1 MADVLTTILH
11 KIFGS
16 SSERYVKRNADFVAE
31 VNRLEDEYEKLSDE
45 ELKEKTNELKSIVE
59 QEKKKIFGNRS
70 IEEMLEEL
78 KSVPEERRKKLK
90 AQIIDGLNECAAVI
104 LPQAFAAVREACK
117 RNLPGHRHFDVQLI
131 GGKVLHEGKIAEMA
145 TGEGKTLVAT
155 LPVYINVLLGL
166 KVHVVSV
173 NDYLVKRDRDWM
185 APIYEALGL
194 TVGAIQSSMDTVGE
208 ERKQQY
214 QCDITYGTNNEFGFD
229 YLRDNM
235 KIRKEDQV
243 QGPLH
248 YAIIDEVDSILID
261 EARTPLIISGPA
273 RDDINRYRIADRVAK
288 ALIAKQQVAIRETQA
303 RIKDLEPLKQR
314 AANAGIPES
323 RVIEAAKKFQQDP
336 TWLTEDEAIAIA
348 HKLYYI
354 VERDRKSVHMT
365 HDGISVAQDEAKIGS
380 FYVGANMEWPHLIE
394 NALRA
399 NVVYEKDK
407 DYVVQNGEVIIVDEF
422 TGRLMHGRQWS
433 EGLHQAV
440 EAKEGVQ
447 IKEETQTLATIT
459 IQNYFKL
466 YCKLSGMT
474 GTAMTEADEFMK
486 IYNLDVVAIPT
497 NRPVNRVDHNDRI
510 YKTMREKYNAIVEEI
525 RSVSIQGFPDDPELM
540 SRMLKA
546 LRDVYSKL
554 PDDKLPINAGQTN
567 IGQTN
572 TSQTDTDADKEQ
584 ANKEQLNGSQTN
596 KGQADENQI
605 GEEQTNKGQGDK
617 RQANQR
623 QLNKSEVISRIDKVL
638 NDYENDIQTWPAMRD
653 LIIELTPELP
663 RGRPVLVGTVSIEN
677 SEKLSNLLTRKYGIE
692 HEVLNAKHHER
703 EAEIVAKAGH
713 RHPPKHGG
721 KSPEGNVTIATNM
734 AGRGT
739 DIKLEEGVV
748 YPKCIGDL
756 APREPGVIATK
767 CCINCPDY
775 DGVCAHCF
783 KPKLDPRFPEM
794 GRKFCPI
801 EPPCGLHIVGTERH
815 ESRRIDNQLRGRAGR
830 QGDPGSSRFFL
841 SLEDDLLKFFAGDWV
856 LKMLD
861 WLGMEEGMAIENKR
875 ISKGIERA
883 QKKVEERNFA
893 IRKNLLEYDE
903 VMDYQRQVFYN
914 LRQRILE
921 GKNLEQMI
929 WGMISD
935 VVDNA
940 ISDFLDEQ
948 YPARCIS
955 EWVRSHLSITIP
967 PNRVDTDG
975 FEDLVHQLKQLA
987 KEEAVSNI
995 EMTIGE
1001 YLDPDIDRKDW
1012 DYSGL
1017 AKWAMSRFNVS
1028 MSITQLRKSEPEEI
1042 QEKLTELALEKIEQF
1057 DFAPLQRFLEP
1068 NFARANLAEWAKNKF
1083 AIELRLGDIKDLDAN
1098 QIRDVIMDKIREKY
1112 LQREI
1117 EFPVNFVLAQTIA
1130 SEDGQGS
1137 VSAYGF
1143 AELVD
1148 WVNMKYRLGW
1158 SVDDVQNKDVKTI
1171 RNELLAVS
1179 RSYLLEGKLEQEIE
1193 KAIEESNGSAEKLSD
1208 WCKERYFADIPPEK
1222 LSEGNP
1228 KDVILPVARSFMRR
1242 ELTGLEQMLLLSIYD
1257 SSWKEHL
1264 LAMDHLKQ
1272 AIGFRGYAERDPKIE
1287 YKREGTAMF
1296 NQMLESAGQQVTD
1309 LIMKVEITGPM
1320 EARSVWQIQQAQH
1333 AEMSGFSEE
1342 DRQAA
1347 MQRQGQGQEAV
1358 KTIKRDKPK
1367 VKPNDPCPCG
1377 SGKKYKK
1384 CCGRKH

>member
-16 SSERYVKRNADFVAE
+16 SSDRYVKRNSEFVARIGE
-31 VNRLEDEYEKLSDE
+31 LEPEFEKLSDD
-45 ELKEKTNELKSIVE
+45 ELRGKTDEFKNIIERKKHEVFGGQMLDDMLNEL
-59 QEKKKIFGNRS
+59 R
-70 IEEMLEEL
+70 
-78 KSVPEERRKKLK
+78 SVPEERRKKLK
-90 AQIIDGLNECAAVI
+90 KQIIEGLNECAAEV
-104 LPQAFAAVREACK
+104 LPEAFAAVREACK
-117 RNLPGHRHFDVQLI
+117 RHLPGHRHFDVQLI

-185 APIYEALGL
+185 APIYESLGL
-194 TVGAIQSSMDTVGE
+194 TVGAIQSSMDTIGE

-214 QCDITYGTNNEFGFD
+214 QCDITYGTNNELGFD

-235 KIRKEDQV
+235 KVRLEDQV

-288 ALIAKQQVAIRETQA
+288 ALVTKQQSAIRETRA

-314 AANAGIPES
+314 AARAGIPEA
-323 RVIEAAKKFQQDP
+323 RVIEAARKFEQDP
-336 TWLTEDEAIAIA
+336 MWLTEDEAIAIG

-354 VERDRKSVHMT
+354 VERDRKSAHMT
-365 HDGISVAQDEAKIGS
+365 HDGISAAQDEAKIGS

-399 NVVYEKDK
+399 HIVYERDK

-459 IQNYFKL
+459 IQNFFKL
-466 YCKLSGMT
+466 YCKLAGMT
-474 GTAMTEADEFMK
+474 GTAMTESEEFMK

-510 YKTMREKYNAIVEEI
+510 YRTMKEKYDAIVEEI
-525 RSVSIQGFPDDPELM
+525 RAISIQGFPNDAELIAK
-540 SRMLKA
+540 MLKG
-546 LRDVYSKL
+546 LREVYAKL
-554 PDDKLPINAGQTN
+554 PDKQDVV
-567 IGQTN
+567 
-572 TSQTDTDADKEQ
+572 E
-584 ANKEQLNGSQTN
+584 
-596 KGQADENQI
+596 
-605 GEEQTNKGQGDK
+605 
-617 RQANQR
+617 
-623 QLNKSEVISRIDKVL
+623 RIDKAL
-638 NDYENDIQTWPAMRD
+638 DDYGKDFKTWTAMRE

-692 HEVLNAKHHER
+692 HEVLNAKHHAR

-713 RHPPKHGG
+713 RHPSTHGG
-721 KSPEGNVTIATNM
+721 KSLEGNVTIATNM

-739 DIKLEEGVV
+739 DIKLQEGVV
-748 YPKCIGDL
+748 YKKCIGDL
-756 APREPGVIATK
+756 GPREPGVIGTK
-767 CCINCPDY
+767 CCINCPEY

-794 GRKFCPI
+794 GRKFCRI

-841 SLEDDLLKFFAGDWV
+841 SLEDDLLRFFAGEWV

-914 LRQRILE
+914 HRQRIIE
-921 GKNLEQMI
+921 GKDLERMI
-929 WGMISD
+929 WDMVES

-940 ISDFLDEQ
+940 INDFLDPQ
-948 YPARCIS
+948 YPARCIA
-955 EWVRSHLSITIP
+955 EWVRTNLSVNVAP
-967 PNRVDTDG
+967 SRVDTDG
-975 FEDLVHQLKQLA
+975 FEDLVHQLTQLA
-987 KEEAVSNI
+987 QEEAVSAI
-995 EMTIGE
+995 QMTIGE
-1001 YLDPDIDRKDW
+1001 YLDPDIDRKEW

-1028 MSITQLRKSEPEEI
+1028 VSITKLRKSEPEEI
-1042 QEKLTELALEKIEQF
+1042 EEILTQAALEKIEKF
-1057 DFAPLQRFLEP
+1057 DFSPLKRFLEP

-1083 AIELRLGDIKDLDAN
+1083 AIEIRLQDIAELEAN
-1098 QIRDVIMDKIREKY
+1098 QIHDFIIGKITEKY
-1112 LQREI
+1112 TQREV
-1117 EFPVNFVLAQTIA
+1117 EFPVNFVLSQTIVA
-1130 SEDGQGS
+1130 DNQQRGG
-1137 VSAYGF
+1137 SAYGL
-1143 AELVD
+1143 AELIE
-1148 WVNMKYRLGW
+1148 WANSKYQLGW
-1158 SVDDVQNKDVKTI
+1158 SVEDLQNKDINTI
-1171 RNELLAVS
+1171 RNELIAVS
-1179 RSYLLEGKLEQEIE
+1179 RSYLLDGKLDEEIRGAVE
-1193 KAIEESNGSAEKLSD
+1193 RFGNNPEELAR
-1208 WCKERYFADIPPEK
+1208 WCKERYLAKINPEQLK
-1222 LSEGNP
+1222 SNDPIE
-1228 KDVILPVARSFMRR
+1228 VIKPAARSFMRR
-1242 ELTGLEQMLLLSIYD
+1242 ELTGLEQMVLLSIYD
-1257 SSWKEHL
+1257 SAWKEHL

-1296 NQMLESAGQQVTD
+1296 NQMLDSVAEQVTD
-1309 LIMKVEITGPM
+1309 LILKVEISGPM
-1320 EARSVWQIQQAQH
+1320 EARSVWQIQQTQH
-1333 AEMSGFSEE
+1333 AEMSGFSEA
-1342 DRQAA
+1342 DREAA
-1347 MQRQGQGQEAV
+1347 MQAQGEAQEAV

-1367 VKPNDPCPCG
+1367 IRPNDPCPCG

-1384 CCGRKH
+1384 CCGRK

>member
-1 MADVLTTILH
+1 MADVLTAILQ

-16 SSERYVKRNADFVAE
+16 SSERYVKNNAEFVAQI
-31 VNRLEDEYEKLSDE
+31 NRLETEYEKLSDE
-45 ELKEKTNELKSIVE
+45 QLKEKTNELKNIVNR
-59 QEKKKIFGNRS
+59 EKKKIFGNRS
-70 IEEMLEEL
+70 IDEMLEEL

-104 LPQAFAAVREACK
+104 LPEAFSAVREACK

-166 KVHVVSV
+166 KVHVISV

-194 TVGAIQSSMDTVGE
+194 TVGAIQSSMDTVGQ

-235 KIRKEDQV
+235 KIRLEEQV

-314 AANAGIPES
+314 AGKAGIPES

-336 TWLTEDEAIAIA
+336 TWLTEDEAIAIG

-433 EGLHQAV
+433 DGLHQAV

-474 GTAMTEADEFMK
+474 GTAMTEAEEFMK

-510 YKTMREKYNAIVEEI
+510 YRTMREKYDAIVEEI
-525 RSVSIQGFPDDPELM
+525 RSISIQGFPDDPELM
-540 SRMLKA
+540 TRMLKG
-546 LRDVYSKL
+546 LRDVYSKF
-554 PDDKLPINAGQTN
+554 DDK
-567 IGQTN
+567 
-572 TSQTDTDADKEQ
+572 KEII
-584 ANKEQLNGSQTN
+584 E
-596 KGQADENQI
+596 
-605 GEEQTNKGQGDK
+605 
-617 RQANQR
+617 
-623 QLNKSEVISRIDKVL
+623 RIDKAL
-638 NDYENDIQTWPAMRD
+638 ADYDNDIKTWPALRE

-748 YPKCIGDL
+748 YSKCIGDL

-775 DGVCAHCF
+775 DGVCEHCF

-794 GRKFCPI
+794 GRKFCPV

-841 SLEDDLLKFFAGDWV
+841 SLEDDLLKFFAGEWV

-875 ISKGIERA
+875 ISKGIEKA

-921 GKNLEQMI
+921 GKNLERMI
-929 WGMISD
+929 WDMISN

-940 ISDFLDEQ
+940 INDFLDEQ
-948 YPARCIS
+948 YPAKCIA
-955 EWVRSHLSITIP
+955 EWVRANLSVTVQ
-967 PNRVDTDG
+967 PNRIDTDG
-975 FEDLVHQLKQLA
+975 FEDLVHQIKQLA
-987 KEEAVSNI
+987 QEEAVSAI
-995 EMTIGE
+995 QMTIGE
-1001 YLDPDIDRKDW
+1001 YLDSDIDRKDW

-1017 AKWAMSRFNVS
+1017 AKWAMSRFGVS
-1028 MSITQLRKSEPEEI
+1028 ISITQLRKSEPEEI
-1042 QEKLTELALEKIEQF
+1042 EEKLTEAALEKIERF
-1057 DFAPLQRFLEP
+1057 DFSPLARFLEP

-1083 AIELRLGDIKDLDAN
+1083 AIELRLQDIKDSNDE
-1098 QIRDVIMDKIREKY
+1098 QIRDTIMQKIREKY
-1112 LQREI
+1112 LQREV

-1130 SEDGQGS
+1130 SEEQHANTN
-1137 VSAYGF
+1137 AYGL
-1143 AELVD
+1143 AELVE
-1148 WVNMKYRLGW
+1148 WANTKYRLNW
-1158 SVDDVQNKDVKTI
+1158 TIDDVQNKDINSI
-1171 RNELLAVS
+1171 RNELLCAS
-1179 RSYLLEGKLEQEIE
+1179 RRYLLEGKLEEEIE
-1193 KAIEESNGSAEKLSD
+1193 QAIAECKDDMEKLAN
-1208 WCKERYFADIPPEK
+1208 WCKERYFIEISAEK
-1222 LSEGNP
+1222 LSNENP
-1228 KDVILPVARSFMRR
+1228 KDIIFPLARSFMRR
-1242 ELTGLEQMLLLSIYD
+1242 ELTGLEQMVLLSIYD

-1309 LIMKVEITGPM
+1309 LIMKLEITGPM
-1320 EARSVWQIQQAQH
+1320 EARSVWQVQQTQH
-1333 AEMSGFSEE
+1333 DEMSGFSEA

-1347 MQRQGQGQEAV
+1347 MQGQGEARVAV

-1367 VKPNDPCPCG
+1367 IRPNDPCPCG

-1384 CCGRKH
+1384 CCGKKQ